1 MTRVKSTIRID
12 GRPASYRLALLAGV
26 CGLVLAAPAAR
37 AADPIKIGVI
47 AETSAISGVGIPNGA
62 QLAADEINKA
72 GGLNGRKIEIVAYD
86 DHNSASDAVRAFQRA
101 AQQDKVSAVI
111 ASYISEVVLA
121 LEPWAGRLHMPMIT
135 PGAASNEITK
145 RVHDDYDHLKYVFHG
160 YLASTQIADVVCS
173 AAKTLMVQDL
183 QVKTSVVM
191 SEDAAWTIPLDAEY
205 LKCLP
210 EAGIK
215 VLDHIRLSPDTTD
228 FTPIFN
234 KIEGEKPD
242 IIVTG
247 ISHVGVQPTVQWQ
260 QQQVP
265 QPIYGVS
272 SQATN
277 STFWKDT
284 NGATDGVI
292 FNMVAAPDVAVTPKT
307 IPFAKAYQA
316 KYGNLPG
323 YAAYQAYDDV
333 FMWVD
338 AIKKAG
344 STDPDKM
351 VTAMEKT
358 DYVGTI
364 GRVEFLPK
372 TDQFAHG
379 MRIGPGYI
387 EGLMVQWQKGTPVTI
402 WPAKVATGKMV
413 FPSFTKLPK

>member
-1 MTRVKSTIRID
+1 MRNSKMRFSHTLGATS
-12 GRPASYRLALLAGV
+12 AALALAL
-26 CGLVLAAPAAR
+26 GLSGAQ

-62 QLAADEINKA
+62 KMAAEEINKA
-72 GGLNGRKIEIVAYD
+72 GGVDGRMIEIVDYD
-86 DHNSASDAVRAFQRA
+86 DHNSAADAVRAFQRA

-121 LEPWAGRLHMPMIT
+121 LEPWSGRLKMPMIT

-145 RVHDDYDHLKYVFHG
+145 RVREDYDHLKYVFHG

-173 AAKTLMVQDL
+173 AAKQLMVADL
-183 QVKTSVVM
+183 KMKTSVIM

-205 LKCLP
+205 EKCLP
-210 EAGIK
+210 EAGLK

-228 FTPIFN
+228 FTPVFN
-234 KIEGEKPD
+234 KIEAQKPD
-242 IIVTG
+242 VIVTG

-265 QPIYGVS
+265 MPMYGVS

-277 STFWKDT
+277 ATFWKDT

-292 FNMVAAPDVAVTPKT
+292 FNMVAAPDVPVTPKT
-307 IPFAKAYQA
+307 VPFAKAYAA
-316 KYGNLPG
+316 KYGSLPG
-323 YAAYQAYDDV
+323 YAAYQSYDDV
-333 FMWVD
+333 YMWAA

-351 VTAMEKT
+351 VEAMEQT

-364 GRVEFLPK
+364 GRIVFLPK
-372 TDQFAHG
+372 DNQFAHG
-379 MRIGPGYI
+379 MRIGEGYI
-387 EGLMVQWQKGTPVTI
+387 NGLMVQWQKGNPVTI
-402 WPAKVATGKMV
+402 WPANVATGKMV
-413 FPSFTKLPK
+413 FPSFTKLPQ